1 MLEALSYG
9 CRVVLSDIAP
19 HREIGAGGARYFASG
34 DIPALAEQLRA
45 TCQDDG
51 EPRLSEAEQAR
62 IMRAHNWAR
71 IAEST
76 LEVYRA
82 ALRQSESH
90 ARSESPT
97 LNERTLG

>member
-19 HREIGAGGARYFASG
+19 HREIGAGGARYFAPG
-34 DIPALAEQLRA
+34 DIAALAEQLRA
-45 TCQDDG
+45 TCQDTG
-51 EPRLSEAEQAR
+51 ERKLDQAEQAR

-82 ALRQSESH
+82 ALRQPGSGQGRPY
-90 ARSESPT
+90 A
-97 LNERTLG
+97 ERAAPSA